1 MLNKNNWRELKMSEQ
16 QIRAAKIA
24 NNQKRL
30 TAEELIE
37 EGDKAYEIMQKRKAY
52 EKARSSKLK

>member
-16 QIRAAKIA
+16 QIRATKIA

-37 EGDKAYEIMQKRKAY
+37 EGDNAYEIMQKRKAY